1 MARKLFS
8 VLVFAWA
15 AVACSGS
22 GNTPS
27 PPPCDAI
34 CQDQTAVRALR
45 EMIKLAYNI
54 TLQGKPV
61 GTYDA
66 TVPCPL
72 GGTARIAGS
81 ASSNAVQGS
90 TFVSLT
96 YTFTDCNYLQR
107 DPDPVQNYTMK
118 ISGTIVENGTIAV
131 QPQTTTGLELKSDS
145 MSMSGNVYQPP
156 SDFNA
161 DKCPIVL
168 GQDGNVVSGTIC
180 GRQVGVTL

>member
-8 VLVFAWA
+8 CALVFACA
-15 AVACSGS
+15 AACGTT

-61 GTYDA
+61 GTYDV

-72 GGTARIAGS
+72 GGTARVDGS

-90 TFVSLT
+90 TFVSIS
-96 YTFTDCNYLQR
+96 YTFTDCSYLQR
-107 DPDPVQNYTMK
+107 DPDPVQNFTMK
-118 ISGTIVENGTIAV
+118 ITGTVTENGTIAI

-156 SDFNA
+156 ADFNA
-161 DKCPIVL
+161 DKCPVVL

-180 GRQVGVTL
+180 GREVGVTL